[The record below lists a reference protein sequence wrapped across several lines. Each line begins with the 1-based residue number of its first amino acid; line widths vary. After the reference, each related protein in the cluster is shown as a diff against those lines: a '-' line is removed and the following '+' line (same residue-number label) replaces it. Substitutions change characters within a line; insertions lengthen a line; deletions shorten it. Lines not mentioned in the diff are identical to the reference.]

1 MNCGHSLDID
11 REDWENRY
19 GFFSFDLTT
28 AGSGHQNNCLVP
40 RRTGN
45 INLYRKFHTPTPADI
60 NFNCVRRVPESVG
73 N

>member
-1 MNCGHSLDID
+1 MNCGHSLDIYD
-11 REDWENRY
+11 REDRENRY

-28 AGSGHQNNCLVP
+28 AGSGHPNCLVP

-45 INLYRKFHTPTPADI
+45 VNLYLKFHTPTPAVI